1 MDEVK
6 GVYLFKGNSNSSISV
21 YKFCESFHLV
31 PGKNISLEEVAI
43 LYYQLCNIVCEVQWW
58 IGEYTGVCLY
68 FISCVC
74 VCFIC
79 V

>member
-43 LYYQLCNIVCEVQWW
+43 LYYQLCNIVCEVQ
-58 IGEYTGVCLY
+58 
-68 FISCVC
+68 
-74 VCFIC
+74 
-79 V
+79 